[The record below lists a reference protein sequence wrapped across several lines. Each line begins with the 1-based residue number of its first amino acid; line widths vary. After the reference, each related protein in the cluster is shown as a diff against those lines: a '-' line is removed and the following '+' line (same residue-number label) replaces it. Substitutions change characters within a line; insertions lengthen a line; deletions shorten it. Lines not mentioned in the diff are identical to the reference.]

1 MANNV
6 YFGNSILDS
15 VSVNVNNGLQGI
27 VLGQRS
33 TTKDGQQNVTAI
45 NCAAAQFP
53 SGPNPDKGKFGTS
66 GGTNLVTIQYASL
79 ESGSLNYEVTISGL
93 SGRDLYFYV
102 FENTLVGQDD
112 TGRSTGI
119 TIKAL
124 Q

>member
-1 MANNV
+1 MESKCHGDQLCRRAV
-6 YFGNSILDS
+6 PLWPQ
-15 VSVNVNNGLQGI
+15 L
-27 VLGQRS
+27 
-33 TTKDGQQNVTAI
+33 
-45 NCAAAQFP
+45 
-53 SGPNPDKGKFGTS
+53 DKGKFGTS

>member
-6 YFGNSILDS
+6 YFGNSMLDK

-27 VLGQRS
+27 VLGARS

-45 NCAAAQFP
+45 NCSAAQFP
-53 SGPNPDKGKFGTS
+53 SGPNPDKGKFGMG
-66 GGTNLVTIQYASL
+66 GGTNLVTIQYDGL
-79 ESGSLNYEVTISGL
+79 ESSSFNYEVTISGL